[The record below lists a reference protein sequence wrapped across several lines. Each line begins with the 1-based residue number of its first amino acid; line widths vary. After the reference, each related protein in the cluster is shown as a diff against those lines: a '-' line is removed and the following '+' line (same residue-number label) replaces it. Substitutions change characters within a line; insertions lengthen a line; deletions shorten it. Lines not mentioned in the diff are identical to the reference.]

1 MVQSENLAGK
11 LFSHELS
18 TGSCPACSPV
28 IPCQVLARTCARSSW
43 DEQGQLRVSSNHGV
57 AIKMPILDLAISFF
71 GDAYKKDLPT
81 SSTLFLDEWEQP
93 KPIVGLVDKV
103 KRHCY

>member
-1 MVQSENLAGK
+1 
-11 LFSHELS
+11 
-18 TGSCPACSPV
+18 
-28 IPCQVLARTCARSSW
+28 
-43 DEQGQLRVSSNHGV
+43 
-57 AIKMPILDLAISFF
+57 MPILDLAISFF

-103 KRHCY
+103 KRHGY